1 MHLGFGIR
9 APCMG
14 PWDPWP
20 KNWDLGPLHGPLGP
34 LAQKNIIAWNAQT
47 DGGAAFSH
55 FPDLRIY
62 GFPRPPDPFHETRSG
77 LLYRK
82 FTIWD
87 LDPCMGREK
96 LNFMFSNPAK

>member
-1 MHLGFGIR
+1 MFK
-9 APCMG
+9 PMG
-14 PWDPWP
+14 
-20 KNWDLGPLHGPLGP
+20 
-34 LAQKNIIAWNAQT
+34 
-47 DGGAAFSH
+47 GGAFSY

-96 LNFMFSNPAK
+96 LDFMFSKPAKWPNSGFGKSS